1 MMAMA
6 SRSQRETRLVVGW
19 CPNWPAQVFA
29 HESEP
34 VAVLEKGRV
43 IAATASARESG
54 VASRQRKREAEH
66 HCPNLVVCDRDVAL
80 EARRFDPI
88 VAAVTMLT
96 PLVEVTRPGMFT
108 FDVRGPARYFG
119 GEEALLDRLRGVLT
133 PTLMGKIH
141 IGIAD
146 GRFAA
151 SLAARRDAI
160 VPKGKSREFL
170 SPFPVSMLGDEELT
184 NLLVRLGLYT
194 LGDFARLP
202 ADAVRTRF
210 GPFGE
215 QSHRQARGLD
225 ESALHAKPPGIDLVT
240 RAEFDPTVDRI
251 DQAAF
256 IGRGIA
262 NDLIEMLGR
271 EGLDCTRLI
280 IEAETK
286 HAEKLSRCW
295 RAEDRFSVA
304 TIVER
309 LRWQLEGWLSGSAPE
324 ATPTAGIEWIRLVAD
339 EVVPSRARQFGLF
352 GERSD
357 ADERAIRGL
366 DRLRGLLGPDAV
378 FIAFMRGGRG
388 PSDRVQLVPW
398 GEPIPSSRIEGPWP
412 GRHPRPSPALIYPRP
427 HPAVVRG
434 EDGETL
440 RVLADGRF
448 SGTPATLS
456 INGASA
462 LRIDKWSA
470 PWLLDEQFWD
480 VDAHRRRARCQLLL
494 EDRRALLAFVEG
506 GNWFV
511 EAEYD

>member
-1 MMAMA
+1 
-6 SRSQRETRLVVGW
+6 
-19 CPNWPAQVFA
+19 VFA
-29 HESEP
+29 QANES

-43 IAATASARESG
+43 IAATASARERG

-66 HCPNLVVCDRDVAL
+66 HCPNLLVRDRDMVL
-80 EARRFDPI
+80 EVRKFDPI
-88 VAAVTMLT
+88 VVAVTMLT

-108 FDVRGPARYFG
+108 FAARGPARYFG
-119 GEEALLDRLRGVLT
+119 GEEALLDHLRDIVT
-133 PTLMGKIH
+133 PTVIGEVH

-151 SLAARRDAI
+151 SLAARSDVI
-160 VPKGKSREFL
+160 VPEGKSREFL
-170 SPFPVSMLGDEELT
+170 APFPVSLLDDEELT
-184 NLLVRLGLYT
+184 DLLLRLGLYT

-202 ADAVRTRF
+202 VAAVRTRF
-210 GPFGE
+210 GQLGE
-215 QSHRQARGLD
+215 RSHRQARGLD
-225 ESALHAKPPGIDLVT
+225 ESALHAMPPGVDLAT
-240 RAEFDPTVDRI
+240 RAEFDPPVDRI

-256 IGRGIA
+256 VGRGIA
-262 NDLIEMLGR
+262 DELVELLGQ

-280 IEAETK
+280 IEAETE

-295 RAEDRFSVA
+295 RAEDRFSVT

-324 ATPTAGIEWIRLVAD
+324 VRPTAGIEWIRLIVD
-339 EVVPSRARQFGLF
+339 EVVPSRARQLGLF

-378 FIAFMRGGRG
+378 FIASIRGGRG

-398 GEPIPSSRIEGPWP
+398 GEPIPLSRIEGPWP
-412 GRHPRPSPALIYPRP
+412 GRHPSPSPALIYPRP
-427 HPAVVRG
+427 VRAIVSG
-434 EDGETL
+434 KDGTTL

-448 SGTPATLS
+448 SGTPSSLS
-456 INGASA
+456 ISGALA
-462 LRIDKWSA
+462 VRIVKWSA

-480 VDAHRRRARCQLLL
+480 VDAHRRRARCQLVL
-494 EDRRALLAFVEG
+494 EDRRALLAFDEG
-506 GNWFV
+506 GDWFV

>member
-1 MMAMA
+1 
-6 SRSQRETRLVVGW
+6 
-19 CPNWPAQVFA
+19 VFA
-29 HESEP
+29 DASEP

-43 IAATASARESG
+43 IAATASARERG

-66 HCPNLVVCDRDVAL
+66 HCPNLTVCDRDVTL
-80 EARRFDPI
+80 EARKFDPI
-88 VAAVTMLT
+88 VAAVTSLT

-119 GEEALLDRLRGVLT
+119 GEDALRDRVLDIVT
-133 PTLMGKIH
+133 PIVTNEIH
-141 IGIAD
+141 VGIAD

-160 VPKGKSREFL
+160 VPGGKSRDFL
-170 SPFPVSMLGDEELT
+170 APFPVSVLGDGELT
-184 NLLVRLGLYT
+184 DLIVRLGLYT
-194 LGDFARLP
+194 LGEFARLP
-202 ADAVRTRF
+202 SDAVRARF
-210 GPFGE
+210 GALGE
-215 QSHRQARGLD
+215 LAHRRACGLD
-225 ESALHAKPPGIDLVT
+225 DSVLHAKPPGVDLAT
-240 RAEFDPTVDRI
+240 RAEFDPPVDRV

-256 IGRGIA
+256 VGRGIA
-262 NDLIEMLGR
+262 SELIELLGS

-280 IEAETK
+280 IEAETE

-324 ATPTAGIEWIRLVAD
+324 AAPTAGIEWLRLVAD
-339 EVVPSRARQFGLF
+339 EVVPSRARQLGLF

-378 FIAFMRGGRG
+378 FIATVRGGRG
-388 PSDRVQLVPW
+388 PSDRVRLVPW
-398 GEPIPSSRIEGPWP
+398 GEPVPSSRIEGPWP

-427 HPAVVRG
+427 VRAVVSG
-434 EDGETL
+434 EDGIAL

-448 SGTPATLS
+448 STTPTALS
-456 INGASA
+456 IEGAFA
-462 LRIDKWSA
+462 VPIAEWSA

-480 VDAHRRRARCQLLL
+480 VDIHRRRARCQFLL
-494 EDRRALLAFVEG
+494 EDERALLAFVEG
-506 GNWFV
+506 GDWFV

>member
-1 MMAMA
+1 MMMA

-19 CPNWPAQVFA
+19 CPDWPARVFA
-29 HESEP
+29 QANES
-34 VAVLEKGRV
+34 VAVLDKGRV
-43 IAATASARESG
+43 IAATASARAHG

-66 HCPNLVVCDRDVAL
+66 HCPDLIVCDRDVAL
-80 EARRFDPI
+80 EVRKFDPI

-108 FDVRGPARYFG
+108 FAVRGPARYFG
-119 GEEALLDRLRGVLT
+119 GEEALLDQLRDAVT
-133 PTLMGKIH
+133 PTAIGEIH
-141 IGIAD
+141 LGIAD

-151 SLAARRDAI
+151 SLAARSDVI

-170 SPFPVSMLGDEELT
+170 APFPVSMLGDEELT
-184 NLLVRLGLYT
+184 NLLLRLGLYT

-202 ADAVRTRF
+202 ADAVQTRF
-210 GPFGE
+210 GQLGE
-215 QSHRQARGLD
+215 KSHRQARGLD
-225 ESALHAKPPGIDLVT
+225 ESALHAMPPGVELVT
-240 RAEFDPTVDRI
+240 RAEFDPPVDRI

-256 IGRGIA
+256 VGRGTA
-262 NDLIEMLGR
+262 NELVELLGR

-280 IEAETK
+280 IEAETE

-324 ATPTAGIEWIRLVAD
+324 ATPTGGIEWIRLIAD
-339 EVVPSRARQFGLF
+339 EVTPSRARQLGLF

-378 FIAFMRGGRG
+378 FIASVRGGRG
-388 PSDRVQLVPW
+388 PSDRVQLIPW
-398 GEPIPSSRIEGPWP
+398 GEPIPSSHIEGPWP
-412 GRHPRPSPALIYPRP
+412 GRHPHPSPALIYPRP
-427 HPAVVRG
+427 VRAVVHA
-434 EDGETL
+434 EDGTTL

-448 SGTPATLS
+448 SGTPASLS
-456 INGASA
+456 VSA
-462 LRIDKWSA
+462 DRVVRITEWSA

-494 EDRRALLAFVEG
+494 EDQRALLAFVEG
-506 GNWFV
+506 GDWFV